1 MTEVLAFIVVA
12 AALGASLAHWHTSR
26 CRGSHYRHDRGI
38 SLQWSISP
46 SWPVAGNI
54 RLTRCQ
60 VPWDCGQRE
69 TRLP

>member
-1 MTEVLAFIVVA
+1 MTEVLAFIVIA
-12 AALGASLAHWHTSR
+12 AISGGEPGPWHTSR
-26 CRGSHYRHDRGI
+26 CRGSLYRHDRGV

-46 SWPVAGNI
+46 SWPVAGNS